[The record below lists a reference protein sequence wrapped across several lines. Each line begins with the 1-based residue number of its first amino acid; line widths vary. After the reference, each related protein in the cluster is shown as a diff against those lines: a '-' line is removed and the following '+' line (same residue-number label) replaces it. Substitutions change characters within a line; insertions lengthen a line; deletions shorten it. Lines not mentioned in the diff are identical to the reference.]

1 MLFARMQGAGISFVG
16 SSPVAKHVYQLGTLH
31 GKRVQALGGAKIS
44 CVVLPD
50 ALMEKAGAVALE
62 SIIGCAGERCLAGS
76 VIVSVGEKT
85 HQEIESRITLLAKEI
100 TVGDGL
106 DPKVQ
111 MGPLISKRSQ
121 TASSKFNSIGH
132 RSRSLASYWM
142 DEKMSTICWVFSK
155 AHSSNKFE
163 QI

>member
-1 MLFARMQGAGISFVG
+1 MVLGESSGGCSLLACKVQGFLLLVPVRLQNMFINWELFMEKECRLWAEQKFHGG
-16 SSPVAKHVYQLGTLH
+16 SSRCFNGES
-31 GKRVQALGGAKIS
+31 R
-44 CVVLPD
+44 
-50 ALMEKAGAVALE
+50 AVALE

-132 RSRSLASYWM
+132 RSRRLASYWM
-142 DEKMSTICWVFSK
+142 DEKMSTICLGIF
-155 AHSSNKFE
+155 
-163 QI
+163 